1 MDEYCVKQYSSI
13 LDTLNINID
22 TFKPQYYNKFAY
34 KLKEKDNESK
44 NWSENKNDRQYDTK
58 KDISTDEQRGIF

>member
-1 MDEYCVKQYSSI
+1 MIADN
-13 LDTLNINID
+13 LNIGID
-22 TFKPQYYNKFAY
+22 TFKPQYYNKFAC
-34 KLKEKDNESK
+34 KLKEEDNESK

>member
-1 MDEYCVKQYSSI
+1 MITDN
-13 LDTLNINID
+13 LNIGID
-22 TFKPQYYNKFAY
+22 TFETQYYNKFAC

-44 NWSENKNDRQYDTK
+44 NWSENKNDRQHDTK

>member
-1 MDEYCVKQYSSI
+1 MIADN
-13 LDTLNINID
+13 LNIGID
-22 TFKPQYYNKFAY
+22 TFKPQYYNKFAC
-34 KLKEKDNESK
+34 KLKEGDNESK